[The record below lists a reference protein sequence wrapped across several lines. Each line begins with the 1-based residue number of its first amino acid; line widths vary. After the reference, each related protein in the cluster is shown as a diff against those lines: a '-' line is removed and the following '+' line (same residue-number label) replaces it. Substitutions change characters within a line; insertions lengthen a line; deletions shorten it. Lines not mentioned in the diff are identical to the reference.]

1 MHRGVSLLLIAVLV
15 STALADFGSAR
26 RPCGTHACCIRQTHC
41 AMKQGSFR
49 FAQCDR
55 DRQLVQ
61 NDATA
66 ILTAA
71 IRASAVVR
79 SAAEVGGAPLTPLR
93 GVARTLERPPNA

>member
-1 MHRGVSLLLIAVLV
+1 MLLIAVLV
-15 STALADFGSAR
+15 SAALPDFGAAR
-26 RPCGTHACCIRQTHC
+26 RPCGTHACCIRQNHC
-41 AMKQGSFR
+41 SMNQGSSR

-66 ILTAA
+66 ILTAG
-71 IRASAVVR
+71 IHDSAVVR
-79 SAAEVGGAPLTPLR
+79 GAAEVGGAPATPLR